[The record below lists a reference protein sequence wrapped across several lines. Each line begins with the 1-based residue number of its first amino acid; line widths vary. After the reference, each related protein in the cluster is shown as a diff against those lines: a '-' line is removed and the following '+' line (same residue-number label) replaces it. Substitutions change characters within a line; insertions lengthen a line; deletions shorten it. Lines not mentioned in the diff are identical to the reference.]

1 MSSGSE
7 WLNVE
12 RAFRGKDGAN
22 CNQPSDEKAG
32 IAQECHTRM
41 SRNRYMVS
49 IVFLTFFVMSLLT
62 NILGPIVPDIITSF
76 KVTLAAAAFLPF
88 SFFIA
93 YGVMSVPAGF
103 LVERFGEK
111 PVMIAA
117 FLAGTTGSL
126 SFAVH
131 PSYRVAVVSLFVMG
145 SGMATLQTAINP
157 LLRVSGGE
165 EHFAFNSAFAQL
177 IFGIASFISPYIYS
191 YLVLN
196 LGRST
201 HQSPLLDFLARIT
214 PHYLP
219 WASMYWIFAVFTL
232 LMVPVL
238 LFSRFPRVERT
249 ADESAGSWEM
259 YGSLF
264 RKPMVW
270 AFFGCVFAYVGSEQG
285 TADWISKFLSSYHGF
300 DPHTTGATAV
310 SWFWGLLTAGC
321 FIGMGLLKIFDSRY
335 VLIGTCV
342 GALLCLTAALF
353 GPANVSVIAF
363 PAIGLFA
370 SVMWPILVS
379 LALNSV
385 SEHHGSFAGILST
398 GIMGG
403 AIVPL
408 IIGRIGD
415 HFGLRAGV
423 AFLYVTFGCVL
434 SVGFWARPIVTNAT
448 VSLKKTAV
456 QSTT

>member
-1 MSSGSE
+1 MMTPHS
-7 WLNVE
+7 VP
-12 RAFRGKDGAN
+12 RD
-22 CNQPSDEKAG
+22 
-32 IAQECHTRM
+32 
-41 SRNRYMVS
+41 RYLVAL
-49 IVFLTFFVMSLLT
+49 VFLTFFVMSLLT
-62 NILGPIVPDIITSF
+62 NILGPIVPDIISSF
-76 KVTLAAAAFLPF
+76 SVSLAAAALLPF

-93 YGVMSVPAGF
+93 YGVMSIPAGF
-103 LVERFGEK
+103 LVEKYGEK

-117 FLAGTTGSL
+117 FLAGTVGSL

-131 PSYRVAVVSLFVMG
+131 PSYGMAVVSLFIMG

-157 LLRVSGGE
+157 LLRVAGGE

-177 IFGIASFISPYIYS
+177 IFGIASFLSPHLYS
-191 YLVLN
+191 YLVVN
-196 LGRST
+196 LSEPAGRSDM
-201 HQSPLLDFLARIT
+201 LLRTLRRLT
-214 PHYLP
+214 PPALP
-219 WASMYWIFAVFTL
+219 WASMYWIFAVCTL
-232 LMVPVL
+232 LMIAVL
-238 LFSRFPRVERT
+238 YFSRFPPVERT
-249 ADESAGSWEM
+249 ADEQAGSWQM

-270 AFFGCVFAYVGSEQG
+270 AFFFCVFAYVGSEQG
-285 TADWISKFLSSYHGF
+285 TADWISKFLSVYHGY

-321 FIGMGLLKIFDSRY
+321 FIGMLLLKVFDSRY
-335 VLIGTCV
+335 VLIGTCL
-342 GALLCLTAALF
+342 GAMLCLTAALF

-403 AIVPL
+403 AVVPL

-415 HFGLRAGV
+415 QFGLRAAV
-423 AFLYVTFGCVL
+423 SFLYLTFASVL
-434 SVGFWARPIVTNAT
+434 GAGFWARPLIANAT
-448 VSLKKTAV
+448 VSLKKTEV
-456 QSTT
+456 QPTV

>member
-1 MSSGSE
+1 MSRSM
-7 WLNVE
+7 
-12 RAFRGKDGAN
+12 
-22 CNQPSDEKAG
+22 P
-32 IAQECHTRM
+32 
-41 SRNRYMVS
+41 RNRYMVT

-62 NILGPIVPDIITSF
+62 NILGPLVPDIINSF
-76 KVTLAAAAFLPF
+76 KISLAAAAFLPF

-93 YGVMSVPAGF
+93 YGVMSIPAGF

-117 FLAGTTGSL
+117 FLVGTAGSL
-126 SFAVH
+126 SFAFH
-131 PSYRVAVVSLFVMG
+131 PSYGVAVISLFVMG

-157 LLRVSGGE
+157 LLRVAGGE

-177 IFGIASFISPYIYS
+177 IFGSASFLSPYMYS

-196 LGRST
+196 LGAEHADKNR
-201 HQSPLLDFLARIT
+201 LLEVLAKIT
-214 PHYLP
+214 PPGLP

-232 LMVPVL
+232 AMVAL
-238 LFSRFPRVERT
+238 LSVSRFPHVELT
-249 ADESAGSWEM
+249 LDEQAGSLET

-264 RKPMVW
+264 RRPMVW
-270 AFFGCVFAYVGSEQG
+270 AFFFCIFAYVGSEQG
-285 TADWISKFLSSYHGF
+285 TADWISKFLSQYHGY

-321 FIGMGLLKIFDSRY
+321 FIGMLLLKIFDSRH
-335 VLIGTCV
+335 VLIGTCL

-403 AIVPL
+403 AVVPV

-415 HFGLRAGV
+415 HFGLRTGV
-423 AFLYVTFGCVL
+423 SFLYFTFACVL
-434 SVGFWARPIVTNAT
+434 SVGFWAKPLITNAT
-448 VSLKKTAV
+448 VSFKKAEV
-456 QSTT
+456 QPG